1 MVAHGYSTRVIAGRE
16 LVFDEEGFLVNP
28 EYWTREVAAELAQ
41 DTGLEALT
49 DQHWKVIQFIR
60 DFYLQQGRSPLHK
73 ELRSSIGITMM
84 EIQRLF
90 PGGIRHGA
98 RRLAGLPNPKMC

>member
-1 MVAHGYSTRVIAGRE
+1 MASHGYSTRVIAGRE

-28 EYWTREVAAELAQ
+28 EHWSREVAVELAQ
-41 DTGLEALT
+41 DSGLEALT
-49 DQHWKVIQFIR
+49 DQHWKVILFVR

-73 ELRSSIGITMM
+73 EIRSSTGITMM

>member
-16 LVFDEEGFLVNP
+16 IILDDEEFLVNP
-28 EYWTREVAAELAQ
+28 EDWTREIALELAQ
-41 DTGLEALT
+41 DAGLDTLT
-49 DQHWKVIQFIR
+49 DQHWKIIHFIR
-60 DFYLQQGRSPLHK
+60 DFYIQEGRSPLHK
-73 ELRSSIGITMM
+73 ELRSSTGITMM
-84 EIQRLF
+84 EIERLF